1 MSFLFGVSADNQQDF
16 SMTANSTKNQGEM
29 SDDNENLSHDSLASD
44 SVTEEVASHSI
55 TTEELRETHSQE
67 KSPLGSF
74 RPVKALLGLGVFA
87 LLTGGIILVTNH
99 LKPSSSMAGM
109 EGMEGMDH
117 GNMSHDEM
125 MAVDGSF
132 NPNPV
137 RVEIVKPQVLEAS
150 VSYTGT
156 IKPYEEI
163 MVYPRV
169 AGQLTNYSVYPGD
182 RVTAGQPIATLDAS
196 ELTTGVA
203 EAMAEVN
210 TMETALEMS
219 KIEVDEQRSAIA
231 QIEADLDYL
240 NLKKDRFARLVKDG
254 VISQDEFD
262 VVDSEVRSKEAA
274 LKQARVKLARME
286 AQVTSDRAK
295 INQALAKVDTANVM
309 QGYTTITS
317 PISGIVQERSV
328 DPGVVVQPSMGIVK
342 IGDYSRVRL
351 QANVAQQDAVNIR
364 PGATVLATVPGSN
377 MPPIK
382 GKITSIFPQTNSQTR
397 TVTVEAVI
405 DNPDGQLLSGQFL
418 EMKIVTARKPNAIT
432 IPQAA
437 VVEFQDQPSV
447 WVVEGDTV
455 TAQPVSL
462 GMSTGDRV
470 EITSGLESGQAVV
483 TSGQNRLVENASV
496 AVINQ
501 SDQPI
506 ATNKAATEDIQIQ
519 LVSPDNNEVAMG
531 DAQLV
536 IEVKDAQGQPLD
548 IKNLEMSAS
557 MPMKNMAPMTAPVE
571 VQPDGQPGRFKA
583 DTYLSMKGDW
593 TITAQVKDP
602 QNKAKQEF
610 TVKVQ

>member
-1 MSFLFGVSADNQQDF
+1 
-16 SMTANSTKNQGEM
+16 MTANTTKNQGST
-29 SDDNENLSHDSLASD
+29 SDDNENLPEDSLKSD
-44 SVTEEVASHSI
+44 RATEEVTHPSTVEPEPI
-55 TTEELRETHSQE
+55 TETAPQQE
-67 KSPLGSF
+67 STSSF
-74 RPVKALLGLGVFA
+74 KWGKTLLGLGVFA
-87 LLTGGIILVTNH
+87 LLTGNILVLTNH

-109 EGMEGMDH
+109 EGMDHGDMDH
-117 GNMSHDEM
+117 GSMSHDEM

-137 RVEIVKPQVLEAS
+137 RVETVKPQVLEAS

-203 EAMAEVN
+203 EAVAEVS
-210 TMETALEMS
+210 TMETDLEMS

-262 VVDSEVRSKEAA
+262 VVDSEVRSKEAN

-286 AQVTSDRAK
+286 AMVTNNRAK
-295 INQALAKVDTANVM
+295 INQAKAKVDTAKVM
-309 QGYTTITS
+309 QGYTTINS
-317 PISGIVQERSV
+317 PISGIVQERNV

-342 IGDYSRVRL
+342 IGNYDRVRL
-351 QANVAQQDAVNIR
+351 QANVAQSDAVNIN
-364 PGATVLATVPGSN
+364 PGATVVATVPGSN
-377 MPPIK
+377 IAPIK
-382 GKITSIFPQTNSQTR
+382 GKITSIFPQANSQTR

-405 DNPDGQLLSGQFL
+405 DNPDGQLLSGKFL

-432 IPQAA
+432 VPQAA

-455 TAQPVSL
+455 TAQPVTL

-470 EITSGLESGQAVV
+470 EVIDGLESGQAVV
-483 TSGQNRLVENASV
+483 TSGQNRLVENAPV

-501 SDQPI
+501 SEQPI
-506 ATNKAATEDIQIQ
+506 TSNKAATQDIQIQ

-548 IKNLEMSAS
+548 IKDLEMSAS
-557 MPMKNMAPMTAPVE
+557 MPMKNMAPMSAPVE
-571 VQPDGQPGRFKA
+571 VQSDGKPGMFKA

-602 QNKAKQEF
+602 KNKGKQEF
-610 TVKVQ
+610 AIKVK

>member
-1 MSFLFGVSADNQQDF
+1 
-16 SMTANSTKNQGEM
+16 MTAKSTNNQGEM
-29 SDDNENLSHDSLASD
+29 SDDKKNSGNDSLSLNSD
-44 SVTEEVASHSI
+44 SVIDETASHPIAEAKGLKEIEPYEAS
-55 TTEELRETHSQE
+55 SAN
-67 KSPLGSF
+67 SF
-74 RPVKALLGLGVFA
+74 RLDRTLFGLGVFA
-87 LLTGGIILVTNH
+87 LLTVAILAVTKH
-99 LKPSSSMAGM
+99 LNPSSSMAGM
-109 EGMEGMDH
+109 EGMDH
-117 GNMSHDEM
+117 GDMSHDEM

-137 RVEIVKPQVLEAS
+137 KVETVEPQVLEAS

-156 IKPYEEI
+156 IKPYQEI
-163 MVYPRV
+163 VVYPRV

-182 RVTAGQPIATLDAS
+182 RVTAGQEIATLDAS
-196 ELTTGVA
+196 ELNTGVA
-203 EAMAEVN
+203 EAQAEAN

-262 VVDSEVRSKEAA
+262 VVDSQVRSKEATV
-274 LKQARVKLARME
+274 KQAKVKLRRME
-286 AQVTSDRAK
+286 AMVNNDRAK
-295 INQALAKVDTANVM
+295 INQAKAKVDTANVM
-309 QGYTTITS
+309 QGYTTVTS
-317 PISGIVQERSV
+317 PISGIVQERNV

-342 IGDYSRVRL
+342 IGDYNRVRL

-364 PGATVLATVPGSN
+364 PGATVVATVPNSN
-377 MPPIK
+377 VPPIK

-397 TVTVEAVI
+397 TVMVEAVI

-418 EMKIVTARKPNAIT
+418 EMKIVTARKPSAIT

-455 TAQPVSL
+455 TAQPVTL
-462 GMSTGDRV
+462 GMSTVDRV
-470 EITSGLESGQAVV
+470 EVTSGLESGQAVV
-483 TSGQNRLVENASV
+483 TSGQNRLVENAPV

-501 SDQPI
+501 SEQAI
-506 ATNKAATEDIQIQ
+506 ASNKAATKDIQIQ

-536 IEVKDAQGQPLD
+536 IEVKDAQGQLMEIED
-548 IKNLEMSAS
+548 LEMSAS
-557 MPMKNMAPMTAPVE
+557 MPMKNMAPMSAPVE
-571 VQPDGQPGRFKA
+571 VQPDGQPGRFQA

-593 TITAQVKDP
+593 TITAQVKSGK
-602 QNKAKQEF
+602 NKAKQEF
-610 TVKVQ
+610 VLEVK

>member
-1 MSFLFGVSADNQQDF
+1 
-16 SMTANSTKNQGEM
+16 MTANTTKTEGSM
-29 SDDNENLSHDSLASD
+29 SDDNENSPEDSLKSD
-44 SVTEEVASHSI
+44 RVTEEVKHPLTVQPEK
-55 TTEELRETHSQE
+55 TTEITSQQE
-67 KSPLGSF
+67 SNSSF
-74 RPVKALLGLGVFA
+74 KWGKTLLGLGVFA
-87 LLTGGIILVTNH
+87 LLTGNILVLTNH

-109 EGMEGMDH
+109 EGMDH
-117 GNMSHDEM
+117 GDMSHDEM

-137 RVEIVKPQVLEAS
+137 RVETVEPQVLEAS

-203 EAMAEVN
+203 EATAEVS
-210 TMETALEMS
+210 TMETDLEMS

-286 AQVTSDRAK
+286 AQVTNNRAK
-295 INQALAKVDTANVM
+295 INQAKAKVDTAKVM

-317 PISGIVQERSV
+317 PISGIVQERNV

-342 IGDYSRVRL
+342 IGNYNRVRL
-351 QANVAQQDAVNIR
+351 QANVAQSDAVNIR
-364 PGATVLATVPGSN
+364 PGATVVATVPGSN
-377 MPPIK
+377 IPPIK
-382 GKITSIFPQTNSQTR
+382 GKITSIFPQANSQTR

-405 DNPDGQLLSGQFL
+405 DNLDGQLLSGKFL

-432 IPQAA
+432 VPQAA

-455 TAQPVSL
+455 TAQPVTL

-470 EITSGLESGQAVV
+470 EVIGGLESGQAVV
-483 TSGQNRLVENASV
+483 TSGQNRLVENAPV

-501 SDQPI
+501 SEQPI
-506 ATNKAATEDIQIQ
+506 ATNKTATQDIQIQ

-548 IKNLEMSAS
+548 VKDLEMSAS
-557 MPMKNMAPMTAPVE
+557 MPMKNMAPMSAPVE
-571 VQPDGQPGRFKA
+571 VQPDGKSGRFKA

-593 TITAQVKDP
+593 TITAQVKDSK
-602 QNKAKQEF
+602 NKGKQEF
-610 TVKVQ
+610 AIKVK

>member
-1 MSFLFGVSADNQQDF
+1 
-16 SMTANSTKNQGEM
+16 MTANTTKNQDDERVPLRLPSARGRSSM
-29 SDDNENLSHDSLASD
+29 SDDNENSPKDSQKSD
-44 SVTEEVASHSI
+44 RVTEEVQHPSTVEPEKI
-55 TTEELRETHSQE
+55 TETAPQQE
-67 KSPLGSF
+67 STSSFKLG
-74 RPVKALLGLGVFA
+74 KTLLGLGVFA
-87 LLTGGIILVTNH
+87 LLTGNILVLTNH
-99 LKPSSSMAGM
+99 LKPSSSMA
-109 EGMEGMDH
+109 GMEGMDH

-137 RVEIVKPQVLEAS
+137 RVETVKPQVLEAS

-203 EAMAEVN
+203 EAAAEVS
-210 TMETALEMS
+210 TMETDLEMS

-274 LKQARVKLARME
+274 LKQARVKLARMS
-286 AQVTSDRAK
+286 AMVTNNRAK
-295 INQALAKVDTANVM
+295 INQAKAKVDTAKVM

-317 PISGIVQERSV
+317 PISGIVQERNV

-342 IGDYSRVRL
+342 IGNYNRVRL
-351 QANVAQQDAVNIR
+351 QANVAQSDAVKIN
-364 PGATVLATVPGSN
+364 PGATVVATVPGSN
-377 MPPIK
+377 IPPIK
-382 GKITSIFPQTNSQTR
+382 GKITSIFPQANSQTR

-405 DNPDGQLLSGQFL
+405 DNPDRQLLSGKFL
-418 EMKIVTARKPNAIT
+418 EMKIVTARKPSAIT
-432 IPQAA
+432 VPQAA

-455 TAQPVSL
+455 TAQPVTL

-470 EITSGLESGQAVV
+470 EVIGGLESGQAVV
-483 TSGQNRLVENASV
+483 TSGQNRLVENAPV
-496 AVINQ
+496 AIINQ
-501 SDQPI
+501 SEQPI
-506 ATNKAATEDIQIQ
+506 ASNKAATQDIQIQ

-548 IKNLEMSAS
+548 IKDLEMSAS
-557 MPMKNMAPMTAPVE
+557 MPMKNMAPMSAPVE
-571 VQPDGQPGRFKA
+571 VQPDGKPGRFKA

-602 QNKAKQEF
+602 KNKGKQEF
-610 TVKVQ
+610 AIKVK

>member
-1 MSFLFGVSADNQQDF
+1 
-16 SMTANSTKNQGEM
+16 MTANPTKTQGSM
-29 SDDNENLSHDSLASD
+29 SDDNENSPEDSLKPD
-44 SVTEEVASHSI
+44 RVTEEVTYPSTVEPEKLTETDRHQESASNF
-55 TTEELRETHSQE
+55 
-67 KSPLGSF
+67 KLG
-74 RPVKALLGLGVFA
+74 KTLLGLGVFA
-87 LLTGGIILVTNH
+87 LLTGNILVLTNH
-99 LKPSSSMAGM
+99 LKPSNSMA
-109 EGMEGMDH
+109 GMEGMDH

-137 RVEIVKPQVLEAS
+137 RVETVQPQVLEAS

-203 EAMAEVN
+203 EAAAEVN
-210 TMETALEMS
+210 TMETDLEMS
-219 KIEVDEQRSAIA
+219 KIEVDEQKSAIA

-262 VVDSEVRSKEAA
+262 VVDSEVRSKEAN

-286 AQVTSDRAK
+286 AQVTNNRAK
-295 INQALAKVDTANVM
+295 INLALAKVDTAKVM

-317 PISGIVQERSV
+317 PISGIVQERNA

-342 IGDYSRVRL
+342 IGNYDRVRL
-351 QANVAQQDAVNIR
+351 QANVAQSDAVNIR
-364 PGATVLATVPGSN
+364 SGATVVATVPGSN
-377 MPPIK
+377 IPPIK
-382 GKITSIFPQTNSQTR
+382 GKITSIFPQANNQTR

-405 DNPDGQLLSGQFL
+405 DNPDGQLLSGKFL
-418 EMKIVTARKPNAIT
+418 EMKIITARKPNAIT

-437 VVEFQDQPSV
+437 VVEFQDRNSV

-455 TAQPVSL
+455 TAQPVTL
-462 GMSTGDRV
+462 GMSTGDRIEV
-470 EITSGLESGQAVV
+470 TNGLESGQAVV
-483 TSGQNRLVENASV
+483 TSGQHRLVENAPV

-501 SDQPI
+501 SEQPI
-506 ATNKAATEDIQIQ
+506 ATNKAATQDIQIQ

-531 DAQLV
+531 DAQL
-536 IEVKDAQGQPLD
+536 ILEIKDAQGQPLD
-548 IKNLEMSAS
+548 IKTLEMSAS

-571 VQPDGQPGRFKA
+571 VRSDGKPGRFKA

-602 QNKAKQEF
+602 KNKGKQEF

>member
-1 MSFLFGVSADNQQDF
+1 
-16 SMTANSTKNQGEM
+16 MTANTKKNQEST
-29 SDDNENLSHDSLASD
+29 SDDNQNSPEDSLKLD
-44 SVTEEVASHSI
+44 RVTEEVTHPSIVEPEPITETAPQQESAS
-55 TTEELRETHSQE
+55 
-67 KSPLGSF
+67 SF
-74 RPVKALLGLGVFA
+74 KWGKTLLGLGVFA
-87 LLTGGIILVTNH
+87 LLTGNILVLTNH

-117 GNMSHDEM
+117 GDMSHDEM

-137 RVEIVKPQVLEAS
+137 RVETVNPQVLEAS

-203 EAMAEVN
+203 EAAAEVS
-210 TMETALEMS
+210 TMETDLEMS
-219 KIEVDEQRSAIA
+219 KIEVDEQQSAIA

-262 VVDSEVRSKEAA
+262 VVDSEVRSKEAN
-274 LKQARVKLARME
+274 LKQARVKLARMG
-286 AQVTSDRAK
+286 AMVTNNRAK
-295 INQALAKVDTANVM
+295 INQAKAKVDTAKVM
-309 QGYTTITS
+309 QGYTTINS
-317 PISGIVQERSV
+317 PISGIVQERNV

-342 IGDYSRVRL
+342 IGNYNRVRL
-351 QANVAQQDAVNIR
+351 QANVAQTDAVNIN
-364 PGATVLATVPGSN
+364 PGATVVATVPGSN
-377 MPPIK
+377 IPPIK
-382 GKITSIFPQTNSQTR
+382 GKITSIFPQANSQTR

-405 DNPDGQLLSGQFL
+405 DNPDGKLLSGKFL
-418 EMKIVTARKPNAIT
+418 EMKILTARKPSAIT
-432 IPQAA
+432 VPQAA
-437 VVEFQDQPSV
+437 VVEFQDQSSV

-455 TAQPVSL
+455 TAQPVTL

-470 EITSGLESGQAVV
+470 EVTSGLESGQAVV
-483 TSGQNRLVENASV
+483 TSGQNRLVENAPV

-501 SDQPI
+501 SEQPI
-506 ATNKAATEDIQIQ
+506 ATNKATTQDIQIQ
-519 LVSPDNNEVAMG
+519 LVSPDAQTGVPMG

-536 IEVKDAQGQPLD
+536 IEVKDAQGQPLNVKD
-548 IKNLEMSAS
+548 LEMSAS
-557 MPMKNMAPMTAPVE
+557 MPMKNMAPMSAPVE
-571 VQPDGQPGRFKA
+571 VQSDGKPGRFKA

-593 TITAQVKDP
+593 TITAQVKD
-602 QNKAKQEF
+602 QKNKGKQEF

>member
-1 MSFLFGVSADNQQDF
+1 
-16 SMTANSTKNQGEM
+16 MTANTTTPEGSM
-29 SDDNENLSHDSLASD
+29 SDDNKNLSEDSQKSD
-44 SVTEEVASHSI
+44 RVTEEFMYPSTVEPDKLTETDSQQESASSF
-55 TTEELRETHSQE
+55 
-67 KSPLGSF
+67 KLG
-74 RPVKALLGLGVFA
+74 KTILGLGVFA

-109 EGMEGMDH
+109 EGMDH

-137 RVEIVKPQVLEAS
+137 RVETVKPQVLEAS

-182 RVTAGQPIATLDAS
+182 RVTAGQSIAILDAS
-196 ELTTGVA
+196 ELTTNVA
-203 EAMAEVN
+203 EAIAEAD
-210 TMETALEMS
+210 TARTALEIS
-219 KIEVDEQRSAIA
+219 KVEVDEQKSSIS

-240 NLKKDRFARLVKDG
+240 NLKKDRFARLVRDG

-262 VVDSEVRSKEAA
+262 IVDSEVRSMEAHFQ
-274 LKQARVKLARME
+274 QAQVKLARME
-286 AQVTSDRAK
+286 AMVTNNRAK
-295 INQALAKVDTANVM
+295 INQAKAKVDTAKVM
-309 QGYTTITS
+309 QSYTTISS
-317 PISGIVQERSV
+317 PISGIVQERNV

-342 IGDYSRVRL
+342 IGNYNRVRL
-351 QANVAQQDAVNIR
+351 QANVAQSDAVKINS
-364 PGATVLATVPGSN
+364 GATVVATVPGSN
-377 MPPIK
+377 IPPIK
-382 GKITSIFPQTNSQTR
+382 GKITSIFPQANSQTR
-397 TVTVEAVI
+397 TVMVEAVI
-405 DNPDGQLLSGQFL
+405 DNPDGQLLSGKFL
-418 EMKIVTARKPNAIT
+418 EMKIVTARKPSVIT

-455 TAQPVSL
+455 TAQPVNL

-470 EITSGLESGQAVV
+470 EVIDGLESGQAVV

-496 AVINQ
+496 AIINQ
-501 SDQPI
+501 SEQPI
-506 ATNKAATEDIQIQ
+506 ASNKAATKDIQIQ
-519 LVSPDNNEVAMG
+519 LVSPDNSEVVMG

-548 IKNLEMSAS
+548 VKELEISAS
-557 MPMKNMAPMTAPVE
+557 MPMKNMAPMSAPVE
-571 VQPDGQPGRFKA
+571 VQSDGKPGMFKA
-583 DTYLSMKGDW
+583 DTYLNMKGDW
-593 TITAQVKDP
+593 IITAQVKDP
-602 QNKAKQEF
+602 KNKGKQEF
-610 TVKVQ
+610 ALKVK

>member
-1 MSFLFGVSADNQQDF
+1 
-16 SMTANSTKNQGEM
+16 M
-29 SDDNENLSHDSLASD
+29 SDDNENLPEDSLKSD
-44 SVTEEVASHSI
+44 RATEEVTHPSTVEPEPITETAPQQESASNFKWGK
-55 TTEELRETHSQE
+55 T
-67 KSPLGSF
+67 F
-74 RPVKALLGLGVFA
+74 LGLGVFA
-87 LLTGGIILVTNH
+87 LLTGNILVLTNH
-99 LKPSSSMAGM
+99 LKPSSSMA
-109 EGMEGMDH
+109 GMEGMDH

-137 RVEIVKPQVLEAS
+137 RVETVNPQVLEAS

-203 EAMAEVN
+203 EAAAEVS
-210 TMETALEMS
+210 TMETDLEMS
-219 KIEVDEQRSAIA
+219 KIEVDEQKSAIA

-274 LKQARVKLARME
+274 LKQARVKLARMG
-286 AQVTSDRAK
+286 AMVTNNRAK
-295 INQALAKVDTANVM
+295 INQAKAKVVTAKVM

-317 PISGIVQERSV
+317 PISGIVQERNV

-342 IGDYSRVRL
+342 IGNYNRVRL
-351 QANVAQQDAVNIR
+351 QANVAQSDAVNIN
-364 PGATVLATVPGSN
+364 PGATVVATVPGSN
-377 MPPIK
+377 IPPIK
-382 GKITSIFPQTNSQTR
+382 GKITSIFPQANSQTR

-405 DNPDGQLLSGQFL
+405 DNPDGQLLSGKFL
-418 EMKIVTARKPNAIT
+418 EMKIITARKPNAIT

-437 VVEFQDQPSV
+437 VVEFQDQASV

-455 TAQPVSL
+455 TAQPVTL
-462 GMSTGDRV
+462 GMSTGDRIEV
-470 EITSGLESGQAVV
+470 TSGLESGQAVV
-483 TSGQNRLVENASV
+483 TSGQRRLVENAPV

-501 SDQPI
+501 SEQPI
-506 ATNKAATEDIQIQ
+506 ATNKASTQDIQIQ
-519 LVSPDNNEVAMG
+519 LVSPNAQTGVPMG

-548 IKNLEMSAS
+548 VKDLEMSAS
-557 MPMKNMAPMTAPVE
+557 MPMKNMAPMSAPVE
-571 VQPDGQPGRFKA
+571 VQPDSKPGRFQA

-593 TITAQVKDP
+593 TITAQVKD
-602 QNKAKQEF
+602 QKNKGKQEF

>member
-1 MSFLFGVSADNQQDF
+1 
-16 SMTANSTKNQGEM
+16 MTANTTKNQGST
-29 SDDNENLSHDSLASD
+29 SDDNENLPEDSQKSD
-44 SVTEEVASHSI
+44 RATEEVTHPSTVEPEPIA
-55 TTEELRETHSQE
+55 ETAPQQE
-67 KSPLGSF
+67 STSGFKLG
-74 RPVKALLGLGVFA
+74 KTLLGLGVFA
-87 LLTGGIILVTNH
+87 LLTGNILVLTNH

-109 EGMEGMDH
+109 EGMDH
-117 GNMSHDEM
+117 GDMSHDEM

-137 RVEIVKPQVLEAS
+137 RVETVKPQVLEAS

-203 EAMAEVN
+203 EAAAEVS
-210 TMETALEMS
+210 TMETDLEMS
-219 KIEVDEQRSAIA
+219 KIEVDEQRSAIS

-274 LKQARVKLARME
+274 LKQARVKLARMS
-286 AQVTSDRAK
+286 AMVTNNRAK
-295 INQALAKVDTANVM
+295 INQAKAKVDTAKVM

-317 PISGIVQERSV
+317 PISGIVQERNA

-342 IGDYSRVRL
+342 IGNYNRVRL
-351 QANVAQQDAVNIR
+351 QANVAQSDAVNIR
-364 PGATVLATVPGSN
+364 PGATVVATVPGSN
-377 MPPIK
+377 IPPIK
-382 GKITSIFPQTNSQTR
+382 GKISSIFPQANSQTR

-405 DNPDGQLLSGQFL
+405 DNPDGQLLSGKFL
-418 EMKIVTARKPNAIT
+418 EMKILTARKPNAIT
-432 IPQAA
+432 VPQAA

-455 TAQPVSL
+455 TAQPVTL
-462 GMSTGDRV
+462 GMSTGDRIEV
-470 EITSGLESGQAVV
+470 TSGLESGQAVV
-483 TSGQNRLVENASV
+483 TLGQNRLVENAPV
-496 AVINQ
+496 AIINQ
-501 SDQPI
+501 SEQPI
-506 ATNKAATEDIQIQ
+506 ASNKAATQDIQIQ

-548 IKNLEMSAS
+548 IKDLEMSAS
-557 MPMKNMAPMTAPVE
+557 MPMKNMAPMSAPVE
-571 VQPDGQPGRFKA
+571 VQPDGKTGRFKA
-583 DTYLSMKGDW
+583 DTYLSMKGHW

-602 QNKAKQEF
+602 KNKGKQEF
-610 TVKVQ
+610 AVKVK

>member
-1 MSFLFGVSADNQQDF
+1 MSSWFEVRHEHQGDR
-16 SMTANSTKNQGEM
+16 MTAKSTNNQGEM
-29 SDDNENLSHDSLASD
+29 SDDKKNSGNDSLSLNSD
-44 SVTEEVASHSI
+44 SVIDETASHPIAEAKGLKEIEPYEAS
-55 TTEELRETHSQE
+55 SAN
-67 KSPLGSF
+67 SF
-74 RPVKALLGLGVFA
+74 RLDRTLFGLGVFA
-87 LLTGGIILVTNH
+87 LLTVAILAVTKH
-99 LKPSSSMAGM
+99 LNPSSSMAGM
-109 EGMEGMDH
+109 EGMDH
-117 GNMSHDEM
+117 GDMSHDEM

-137 RVEIVKPQVLEAS
+137 KVETVEPQVLEAS

-182 RVTAGQPIATLDAS
+182 RVTAGQEIATLDAS
-196 ELTTGVA
+196 ELNTGVA
-203 EAMAEVN
+203 EAQAEAN

-262 VVDSEVRSKEAA
+262 VVDSEVRSKEAN
-274 LKQARVKLARME
+274 LKQARVKLARMG
-286 AQVTSDRAK
+286 AMVTNNRAK
-295 INQALAKVDTANVM
+295 INQAKAKVDTAKVM
-309 QGYTTITS
+309 QGYTTINS
-317 PISGIVQERSV
+317 PISGIVQERNV

-342 IGDYSRVRL
+342 IGNYNRVRL
-351 QANVAQQDAVNIR
+351 QANVAQSDAVNIN
-364 PGATVLATVPGSN
+364 PGATVVATVPGSKI
-377 MPPIK
+377 PPIK
-382 GKITSIFPQTNSQTR
+382 GKITSIFPQANSQTR

-405 DNPDGQLLSGQFL
+405 DNPDGQLLSGKFL
-418 EMKIVTARKPNAIT
+418 EMKIVTARKPSAIT

-455 TAQPVSL
+455 TAQPVTL

-470 EITSGLESGQAVV
+470 EVIGGLESGQAVV

-501 SDQPI
+501 SEQPI
-506 ATNKAATEDIQIQ
+506 ASNKAATQDIQIQ
-519 LVSPDNNEVAMG
+519 LVSPDNNAVAMG

-536 IEVKDAQGQPLD
+536 IQVKDAQGQLMEIED
-548 IKNLEMSAS
+548 LEMSAS
-557 MPMKNMAPMTAPVE
+557 MPMKNMAPMSAPVE

-593 TITAQVKDP
+593 TITAQVKSGK
-602 QNKAKQEF
+602 NKVKQEF
-610 TVKVQ
+610 VLEVK

>member
-1 MSFLFGVSADNQQDF
+1 MSSWFEVRHEHQGDR
-16 SMTANSTKNQGEM
+16 MTAKSTNNQGEM
-29 SDDNENLSHDSLASD
+29 SDDKKNSGNDSLSLNSD
-44 SVTEEVASHSI
+44 SVIDETASHPIAEAKGLKEIEPYEAS
-55 TTEELRETHSQE
+55 SAN
-67 KSPLGSF
+67 SF
-74 RPVKALLGLGVFA
+74 RLDKTLFGLGVFA
-87 LLTGGIILVTNH
+87 LLTVAILAVTKH
-99 LKPSSSMAGM
+99 LNPASSMAGM
-109 EGMEGMDH
+109 EGMDH
-117 GNMSHDEM
+117 GDMSHDEM

-137 RVEIVKPQVLEAS
+137 KVETVEPQVLEAS

-182 RVTAGQPIATLDAS
+182 RVTAGQEIATLDAS
-196 ELTTGVA
+196 ELNTGVA
-203 EAMAEVN
+203 EAQAEAN

-262 VVDSEVRSKEAA
+262 VVDSQVRSKEAN
-274 LKQARVKLARME
+274 LRQARVKLARMS
-286 AQVTSDRAK
+286 AQVNNDRAK
-295 INQALAKVDTANVM
+295 INQAKAKVDTANVM
-309 QGYTTITS
+309 QGYTTVTS
-317 PISGIVQERSV
+317 PISGIVQERNV

-342 IGDYSRVRL
+342 IGDYNRVRL

-364 PGATVLATVPGSN
+364 PGATVVATVPNSN
-377 MPPIK
+377 VPPIK

-397 TVTVEAVI
+397 TVMVEAVI

-418 EMKIVTARKPNAIT
+418 EMKIVTARKPSAIT

-447 WVVEGDTV
+447 WVVEEDTV
-455 TAQPVSL
+455 TAQPVTL

-470 EITSGLESGQAVV
+470 EVTSGLESGQAVV
-483 TSGQNRLVENASV
+483 TSGQNRLVENAPV

-501 SDQPI
+501 SEQQI
-506 ATNKAATEDIQIQ
+506 ATNKAATQDIQIQ

-536 IEVKDAQGQPLD
+536 IEVKDDRGQPLD
-548 IKNLEMSAS
+548 VKDLEMSAS
-557 MPMKNMAPMTAPVE
+557 MPMKNMAPMSAPVE
-571 VQPDGQPGRFKA
+571 VQSDGKPGRFKA

-593 TITAQVKDP
+593 TITAQVKD
-602 QNKAKQEF
+602 QKNKGKQEF
-610 TVKVQ
+610 AIKVK

>member
-1 MSFLFGVSADNQQDF
+1 V
-16 SMTANSTKNQGEM
+16 K
-29 SDDNENLSHDSLASD
+29 
-44 SVTEEVASHSI
+44 TESI
-55 TTEELRETHSQE
+55 TETDYQQE
-67 KSPLGSF
+67 STSSF
-74 RPVKALLGLGVFA
+74 KWGKTLLGLGIFA
-87 LLTGGIILVTNH
+87 LLTGNILVLTNH

-109 EGMEGMDH
+109 EGMDH
-117 GNMSHDEM
+117 GSMSHDEM

-137 RVEIVKPQVLEAS
+137 RVESIKPQVLEAS

-182 RVTAGQPIATLDAS
+182 RVTVGQPIATLDAS

-203 EAMAEVN
+203 EAAAEVT
-210 TMETALEMS
+210 TMETDLEMS
-219 KIEVDEQRSAIA
+219 RIEVDEQRSEIE
-231 QIEADLDYL
+231 QVEADLNYL
-240 NLKKDRFARLVKDG
+240 NLKKNRFARLVKDG
-254 VISQDEFD
+254 AISQDEFD
-262 VVDSEVRSKEAA
+262 VVDSEVKSKKAI
-274 LKQARVKLARME
+274 LKQARVKLVRME
-286 AQVTSDRAK
+286 AQVTNNRAK
-295 INQALAKVDTANVM
+295 IKQAQAKVDTAKVM

-317 PISGIVQERSV
+317 PISGIVQERNV

-342 IGDYSRVRL
+342 IGNYNLVRL
-351 QANVAQQDAVNIR
+351 QANVAQSDAVNIR
-364 PGATVLATVPGSN
+364 PGATVVATVPGSN
-377 MPPIK
+377 IPPIK
-382 GKITSIFPQTNSQTR
+382 GKITSIFPQANSQTR

-405 DNPDGQLLSGQFL
+405 DNPDGQLLSGKFL
-418 EMKIVTARKPNAIT
+418 EMKIITARKPNAIT

-447 WVVEGDTV
+447 WIVEGDTV
-455 TAQPVSL
+455 TAQPVTL

-470 EITSGLESGQAVV
+470 EITSGLESGQGVV
-483 TSGQNRLVENASV
+483 TSGQNRLVENAVV

-501 SDQPI
+501 SEQPI
-506 ATNKAATEDIQIQ
+506 TTNKATTQDIQIQ

-548 IKNLEMSAS
+548 VKDLEMSAS
-557 MPMKNMAPMTAPVE
+557 MPMKNMAPMSAPVE
-571 VQPDGQPGRFKA
+571 VQPDVKPGRFKA

-593 TITAQVKDP
+593 TITAQVKDLK
-602 QNKAKQEF
+602 NFSSFELLLNFDGKLLLTF
-610 TVKVQ
+610 IF

>member
-1 MSFLFGVSADNQQDF
+1 
-16 SMTANSTKNQGEM
+16 MTANPTKTQGSM
-29 SDDNENLSHDSLASD
+29 SDDNENSPEDSLKPD
-44 SVTEEVASHSI
+44 RVTEEVTYPSTVEPEKLTETDRHQESASNF
-55 TTEELRETHSQE
+55 
-67 KSPLGSF
+67 KLG
-74 RPVKALLGLGVFA
+74 KTLLGLGVFA
-87 LLTGGIILVTNH
+87 LLTGNILVLTNH
-99 LKPSSSMAGM
+99 LKPSNSMA
-109 EGMEGMDH
+109 GMEGMDH

-137 RVEIVKPQVLEAS
+137 RVETVQPQVLEAS

-203 EAMAEVN
+203 EAAAEVN
-210 TMETALEMS
+210 TMETDLEMS
-219 KIEVDEQRSAIA
+219 KIEVDEQKSAIA

-262 VVDSEVRSKEAA
+262 VVDSEVRSKEAN

-286 AQVTSDRAK
+286 AQVTNNRAK
-295 INQALAKVDTANVM
+295 INLALAKVDTAKVM

-317 PISGIVQERSV
+317 PISGIVQERNA

-342 IGDYSRVRL
+342 IGNYDRVRL
-351 QANVAQQDAVNIR
+351 QANVAQSDAVNIR
-364 PGATVLATVPGSN
+364 SGATVVATVPGSN
-377 MPPIK
+377 IPPIK
-382 GKITSIFPQTNSQTR
+382 GKITSIFPQANNQTR

-405 DNPDGQLLSGQFL
+405 DNPDGQLLSGKFL
-418 EMKIVTARKPNAIT
+418 EMKIITARKPNAIT

-437 VVEFQDQPSV
+437 VVEFQDRNSV

-455 TAQPVSL
+455 TAQPVTL
-462 GMSTGDRV
+462 GMSTGDRIEV
-470 EITSGLESGQAVV
+470 TNGLESGQAVV
-483 TSGQNRLVENASV
+483 TSGQHRLVENAPV

-501 SDQPI
+501 SEQPI
-506 ATNKAATEDIQIQ
+506 ATNKAATQDIQIQ

-531 DAQLV
+531 DAQL
-536 IEVKDAQGQPLD
+536 ILEIKDAQGQPLD
-548 IKNLEMSAS
+548 IKTLEMSAS

-571 VQPDGQPGRFKA
+571 VRSDGKPGRFKA

-602 QNKAKQEF
+602 KNKAKQEF